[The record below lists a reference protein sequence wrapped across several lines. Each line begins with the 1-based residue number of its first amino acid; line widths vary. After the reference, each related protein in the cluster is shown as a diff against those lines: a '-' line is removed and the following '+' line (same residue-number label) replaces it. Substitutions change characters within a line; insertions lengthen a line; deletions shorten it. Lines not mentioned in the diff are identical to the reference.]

1 MSHFSQIATK
11 IFNKEL
17 LLESLRNLGY
27 EVEENAAIRGYRGQ
41 ETQVDIAVRMQRG
54 YDVGFTLSADGTY
67 NFVADWFGVEGTNE
81 QEFVAKVQQ
90 QYALVTVM
98 DQVNRQGFNV
108 VEQQRDANGA
118 IRIVARR
125 WV

>member
-1 MSHFSQIATK
+1 MSHFTQIATK
-11 IFNKEL
+11 ITNKQL
-17 LLESLRNLGY
+17 LVETLRNLGY
-27 EVEENAAIRGYRGQ
+27 DVEENTAIKGYRGQ
-41 ETQVDIAVRMQRG
+41 ETPVNIAVRMQRG
-54 YDVGFTLSADGTY
+54 YDVGFTLNADGTY
-67 NFVADWFGVEGTNE
+67 SFVADWFGVEGTNE

-98 DQVNRQGFNV
+98 DQVNRQGFNI
-108 VEQQRDANGA
+108 VEQQRDENGA